1 MGSEANA
8 CNKFE
13 KNSIS
18 ELAERVNNNNVVV
31 VPCTPPPN
39 YRSTCSVVPPTPE
52 DTNEFSIH
60 SRSSETPTDALFDS
74 FAPGPDK
81 LMLAPQPP
89 MKYRQESRTH
99 VVRSLNFADFLQ
111 DTLGHESNT
120 DEKSIECFLE
130 EIVYSTVM
138 DAIVSEQQ
146 TTKQVEVEVEVH
158 TPESAPRLIGIAET
172 CPKAPFKYVCK
183 KRSIVINKE
192 ICKKLDF

>member
-1 MGSEANA
+1 MGSEY
-8 CNKFE
+8 NKFE

-18 ELAERVNNNNVVV
+18 QVNNNNVIV

-39 YRSTCSVVPPTPE
+39 YRPTCSIVPPTPE

-60 SRSSETPTDALFDS
+60 RSCSVTPTDALFDS

-81 LMLAPQPP
+81 LMLAPQPSR
-89 MKYRQESRTH
+89 KYRQESRTH
-99 VVRSLNFADFLQ
+99 VVRSLNFGPDA
-111 DTLGHESNT
+111 LGHDSNT

-130 EIVYSTVM
+130 EIVYNTVL
-138 DAIVSEQQ
+138 DAIVSEEQ
-146 TTKQVEVEVEVH
+146 TTKQVEVEVEVR
-158 TPESAPRLIGIAET
+158 TPESATRLVGIAET
-172 CPKAPFKYVCK
+172 CPQAPFKYVHK